1 MHIVH
6 VDTQMSWRGGEQQI
20 MYLSQFLHAQGHRSV
35 MVCQPHSAL
44 YHRAEDAGLP
54 VRPLRM
60 RHELDLLAAWQ
71 LGGYLQQ
78 QRADIV
84 HMHTAHAHTI
94 GLLACRRAPQVRQ
107 VVSRRVDFAPICQ
120 AFSRW
125 KYLQPHIQ
133 YITVSEAVRQILTGS
148 GIPPDCVAT
157 VHSGIDLQRFHG
169 VQEAPS
175 LFPAGTRVIGAVGH
189 LADHKGHRD
198 LVEAT
203 ALMARQEPDVRVVI
217 AGDGELRRALETQA
231 AALGVMDRLCFTGF
245 RQDILALMQSFEI
258 FVMPSHLEGLGT
270 AVLDA
275 MALRK
280 PVVAAQ
286 AGGIP
291 EMVQHGRTGF
301 LVPPRDAGALV
312 EAIRF
317 LLHHPEQRKA
327 FGIAGRQRV
336 EQYFTATRMASRT
349 CDIYQRLLTHAAA
362 PISA

>member
-6 VDTQMSWRGGEQQI
+6 VDSHMSWRGGEQQV
-20 MYLSQFLHAQGHRSV
+20 MYLTQFLHAQGHRSV
-35 MVCQPHSAL
+35 VVCQPHSVL
-44 YHRAEDAGLP
+44 YQRAQDAGFA

-78 QRADIV
+78 QRVDIL

-94 GLLACRRAPQVRQ
+94 GLLACMRAPPVRQ
-107 VVSRRVDFAPICQ
+107 VVSRRVDFAPIRH

-125 KYLQPHIQ
+125 KYLRPHVQ
-133 YITVSEAVRQILTGS
+133 YITVSDAVRQILMGS
-148 GIPPDCVAT
+148 GIPPDRVAT

-169 VQEAPS
+169 VQEAPP
-175 LFPAGTRVIGAVGH
+175 LFPVGTRVIGTVGH
-189 LADHKGHRD
+189 LADHKGHRY

-203 ALMARQEPDVRVVI
+203 ALVARQEPDVRVVI

-231 AALGVMDRLCFTGF
+231 AALGVTDRLCFTGF

-275 MALRK
+275 MALGK

-291 EMVQHGRTGF
+291 EVVHHGRTGL
-301 LVPPRDAGALV
+301 LVPPRDAGALA
-312 EAIRF
+312 EAIHF

-349 CDIYQRLLTHAAA
+349 YEIYQRLLTHAAA
-362 PISA
+362 PSAA